1 MAKEA
6 CESLLHTRDGQLC
19 DVMIDRAALEA
30 IHQAGEKSSDE
41 ILKNYAE
48 STVAVADIKDP
59 DAFHEDRKITGIYKE
74 GAGPC
79 RTLDVSRLAVT
90 AMSGMEAICQYLQGA
105 GYSAEAAEAIQESSS
120 AFERWC
126 DNQIIHTIQ
135 PEKYHPFSI
144 GPLVAATRWPGKMR
158 LRQFGLF

>member
-1 MAKEA
+1 MREVAKEA

-48 STVAVADIKDP
+48 STVAVADIKI
-59 DAFHEDRKITGIYKE
+59 AVRSMKTAKSLEFIKR
-74 GAGPC
+74 ALAPC

-105 GYSAEAAEAIQESSS
+105 GYGDCLLYTS
-120 AFERWC
+120 
-126 DNQIIHTIQ
+126 
-135 PEKYHPFSI
+135 
-144 GPLVAATRWPGKMR
+144 G
-158 LRQFGLF
+158 